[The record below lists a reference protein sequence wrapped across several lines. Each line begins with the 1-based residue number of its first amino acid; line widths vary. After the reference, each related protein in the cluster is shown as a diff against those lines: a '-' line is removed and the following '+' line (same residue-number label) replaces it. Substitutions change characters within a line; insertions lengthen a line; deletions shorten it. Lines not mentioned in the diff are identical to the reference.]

1 MARLQ
6 GRWRVIMTGMTDL
19 STPVSDR
26 TTVRR
31 LPDRGRYDRA
41 EIDAIL
47 DEGLVCHI
55 GFIGDSGHPVVIPT
69 TYARDGDSLVVHGSP
84 ASRMLRSLKD
94 GVDMCLTV
102 TLIDGMVLARSA
114 FHHSMNYRSV
124 VVFGRAEAITDQDE
138 KHRALEVLVDH
149 LVPGRTASARGPSE
163 MELRSTLVLRLAL
176 DEASA
181 KVRTGPPIDDE
192 EDLDLPVWAGVLPLG
207 LATGAPLP
215 DPHMAPGA
223 PVPEHVAG
231 WSRGTASASP

>member
-1 MARLQ
+1 MA
-6 GRWRVIMTGMTDL
+6 
-19 STPVSDR
+19 
-26 TTVRR
+26 
-31 LPDRGRYDRA
+31 DRGRYERG

-55 GFIGDSGHPVVIPT
+55 GFVGDGGHPVVIPT

-84 ASRMLRSLKD
+84 ASRMLRSLKG

-124 VVFGRAEAITDQDE
+124 VVFGRAEAITEQDE
-138 KHRALEVLVDH
+138 KRRALEVLVDH

-163 MELRSTLVLRLAL
+163 HELRSTLVLRLPL

-181 KVRTGPPIDDE
+181 KVRTGPPIDDD
-192 EDLDLPVWAGVLPLG
+192 EDLDLPVWAGVLPLR
-207 LATGAPLP
+207 LATGAPVP
-215 DPHMAPGA
+215 DPHLPAGMPL
-223 PVPEHVAG
+223 PEHVTA
-231 WSRGTASASP
+231 WSRGSAPGSK

>member
-1 MARLQ
+1 
-6 GRWRVIMTGMTDL
+6 VTDL

-31 LPDRGRYDRA
+31 MADRGRYDRG

-55 GFIGDSGHPVVIPT
+55 GFAGDGGHPVVIPT

-84 ASRMLRSLKD
+84 ASRMLRSLKG

-124 VVFGRAEAITDQDE
+124 VVFGRAEVITEQDE
-138 KHRALEVLVDH
+138 KRRALEVLVDH

-163 MELRSTLVLRLAL
+163 RELRSTLVLRLPL

-192 EDLDLPVWAGVLPLG
+192 EDLDLPVWAGVLPLR
-207 LATGAPLP
+207 LTT
-215 DPHMAPGA
+215 GA
-223 PVPEHVAG
+223 PVPDPHLPAGMPLPAHVAG
-231 WSRGTASASP
+231 WSRGSAPGST